1 MWYSKLGASSVR
13 KWILRKSGWCSE
25 KINEKKEKER
35 TWRNKNVFPM
45 SLCCKFVV
53 SKFSISII
61 HFRHLNWVV
70 FLIYEHKLNSGMAN
84 AWRVT
89 CAIFIEL
96 IILNGCSTE
105 NQFYELIICRRKN
118 HLVALLM
125 NSFDAWL
132 QNRNIY
138 FANLPSAFN
147 LIYKLYDFSRMFLF
161 YSMGPYFC
169 MLYSSQ
175 FHWNLLILEH
185 SNIQPLFA
193 C

>member
-1 MWYSKLGASSVR
+1 
-13 KWILRKSGWCSE
+13 
-25 KINEKKEKER
+25 
-35 TWRNKNVFPM
+35 M

-70 FLIYEHKLNSGMAN
+70 FLIYERKLNSGMAN

-96 IILNGCSTE
+96 IILNGCSIE

-147 LIYKLYDFSRMFLF
+147 LIYKLYDFSRMFF
-161 YSMGPYFC
+161 F
-169 MLYSSQ
+169 
-175 FHWNLLILEH
+175 I
-185 SNIQPLFA
+185 PLGHIFV
-193 C
+193 CFIRLNSTEIC